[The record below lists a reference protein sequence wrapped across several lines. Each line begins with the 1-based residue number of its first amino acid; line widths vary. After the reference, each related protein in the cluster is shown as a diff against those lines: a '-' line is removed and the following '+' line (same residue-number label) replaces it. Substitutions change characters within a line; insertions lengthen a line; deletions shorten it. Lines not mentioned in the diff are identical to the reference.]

1 MVKIGMFLYDFLS
14 GFKNSPHKML
24 SKTEV
29 QEKVPQ
35 INQENL
41 IGAGLYHDAI
51 MDDAKITLE
60 VIYDALLSPL
70 ADAINYHEVVNVK
83 KLKNHNE
90 VIVKNV
96 FTQEEFKLTCKN
108 IIFSWAHLQTLF

>member
-1 MVKIGMFLYDFLS
+1 
-14 GFKNSPHKML
+14 
-24 SKTEV
+24 
-29 QEKVPQ
+29 
-35 INQENL
+35 
-41 IGAGLYHDAI
+41 

-83 KLKNHNE
+83 KFKNHNE

-96 FTQEEFKLTCKN
+96 FSQEEFKLT
-108 IIFSWAHLQTLF
+108 